1 MLIKHTKA
9 LYPKYLDIGNVFTDK
24 SNFFYDLS
32 TDEAHPP
39 TTIDFFVFLET
50 LSKQQY
56 EK

>member
-32 TDEAHPP
+32 TDEARPP